1 MPADGMPVQWHASP
15 MATPTTYQLFKGV
28 KATIADTD
36 KTSSKTMSLRLLQ
49 FVKGR
54 ATQFTANKIAC
65 AGVYVRTVEQ
75 VLPNS
80 RTFSAAVSTFLFSTA
95 CIFLSR
101 GEKKKRSHVAKRA
114 ICPAE
119 KGRKST
125 WQSSDQ
131 TKCTLLWG
139 LLNLPV
145 CNMLRCFVQGCI
157 WLLT

>member
-36 KTSSKTMSLRLLQ
+36 KTSSKTMSLSLLR
-49 FVKGR
+49 FVKGS

-101 GEKKKRSHVAKRA
+101 GEKKNARMWRREQYAQQRKEENQPDRVVIKRNAPFCEAS
-114 ICPAE
+114 
-119 KGRKST
+119 
-125 WQSSDQ
+125 
-131 TKCTLLWG
+131 
-139 LLNLPV
+139 
-145 CNMLRCFVQGCI
+145 
-157 WLLT
+157 

>member
-101 GEKKKRSHVAKRA
+101 GEKKKTLACGEESNMPSR
-114 ICPAE
+114 E
-119 KGRKST
+119 RK
-125 WQSSDQ
+125 
-131 TKCTLLWG
+131 KI
-139 LLNLPV
+139 NL
-145 CNMLRCFVQGCI
+145 
-157 WLLT
+157 TE